1 MFDTILSL
9 RRIFVLMSKFYSNV
23 STHIIFTFRKQVR
36 EQLTINSSMFE
47 LPSRDVVVEEQVDLA
62 KCAVFRLREAEPA
75 PDEAKKVGAGIEET
89 SFGSPVP
96 G

>member
-1 MFDTILSL
+1 
-9 RRIFVLMSKFYSNV
+9 
-23 STHIIFTFRKQVR
+23 
-36 EQLTINSSMFE
+36 MFE

-75 PDEAKKVGAGIEET
+75 PNEAKKVGAGIEET

>member
-1 MFDTILSL
+1 
-9 RRIFVLMSKFYSNV
+9 
-23 STHIIFTFRKQVR
+23 
-36 EQLTINSSMFE
+36 MFE

-62 KCAVFRLREAEPA
+62 KCAVFRLRKSEPT

>member
-1 MFDTILSL
+1 
-9 RRIFVLMSKFYSNV
+9 
-23 STHIIFTFRKQVR
+23 
-36 EQLTINSSMFE
+36 MFE

-62 KCAVFRLREAEPA
+62 KCAVFGLRKPEPA
-75 PDEAKKVGAGIEET
+75 PDEAKKVGASVEET